1 MHTLLQ
7 DVRYAVRLMWK
18 SPGFTAVAVV
28 TLALGIGA
36 NTAIFTV
43 LDAALTRSLPFLE
56 PDRLVTI
63 PMTKG
68 GEFNQMEASYPNYL
82 DWAERQRSFVS
93 IAGYGGGGGVLATKE
108 GPQLVNT
115 ATVSPSFFPT
125 LGVEA
130 SAGRVFAPTDDK
142 PEAPRTVVLT
152 HGFWQRQF
160 GGDQK
165 IVGSTIP
172 YDDAPHS
179 VIGVLPADFQ
189 FAPVGAVDMFEMP
202 PPAGDPRVVRRN
214 LHWFNVIGRLKPGVT
229 REQAHADMASI
240 SAALAQQYPTT
251 NADTST
257 RVLPLSEQVMG
268 NVKPVLLA
276 LLGAVGFVLLIAC
289 VNVANLVLSRSVNR
303 QREIGVRLALGAGS
317 GRLIRQLLTEST
329 LLALCGGGVGLVL
342 AFWGVDLLIAAIP
355 TAVLSGMPYFQN
367 LSLDPRALA
376 FTFSVATITGLL
388 FGLVP
393 ALHLARASMHDTL
406 KDGAA
411 WSSGSRSTHRL
422 RDALVV
428 SQVALAAIL
437 LIGAGLMIKS
447 LASMMQVDPG
457 FDHQNLLTLRIV
469 MPTAKYAQPEQR
481 IVLERELRG
490 RLAALP
496 GVKATATTSVLPL
509 SGGGNTIRYLVEG
522 RAAQSAGEQPE
533 ANIRNVSPG
542 YFQAL
547 GATLR
552 AGREFTE
559 QDHNTAPFVLVVN
572 RPLAEQMFPGET
584 AVGKRLTFTY
594 APDQPPR
601 EIVGVV
607 EEVKEGFL
615 DSNPRP
621 AIYVPYAQG
630 AGGFRN
636 IAIRTAGKPDDMVAA
651 VRNQILALE
660 PQMVIFSVAS
670 MEQRVADAPA
680 TFIRRYPALLSGV
693 FAAVALLL
701 AMIGVYGV
709 LAYSVSQRTRELGIR
724 IALGAQRGDLLR
736 LVMGKGVQLT
746 VIGTLLGIAGAVGVS
761 RLIANLLFGVRPT
774 DVVTFISIPVLMLL
788 TTLAACYLP
797 ARRAARVDPIVALRY
812 E

>member
-7 DVRYAVRLMWK
+7 DVRYALRLMWK

-43 LDAALTRSLPFLE
+43 LDAALTRSLPFEE

-82 DWAERQRSFVS
+82 DWVERQRSFVS
-93 IAGYGGGGGVLATKE
+93 VAGYGGGGGVLATKE

-115 ATVSPSFFPT
+115 ATVSPSFFST

-130 SAGRVFAPTDDK
+130 SVGRTFAPADDK
-142 PEAPRTVVLT
+142 PEAPRTVLLT

-160 GGDQK
+160 GGDQR

-172 YDDAPHS
+172 YDDAPHT

-202 PPAGDPRVVRRN
+202 PSAGDPRVVRRN

-257 RVLPLSEQVMG
+257 GVLPLGEQVMG
-268 NVKPVLLA
+268 NVRPVLLA

-329 LLALCGGGVGLVL
+329 LLALFGGAVGLML

-393 ALHLARASMHDTL
+393 ALHLSRASTHDTL
-406 KDGAA
+406 KEGAA

-457 FDHQNLLTLRIV
+457 FDYQNLLTLRIV
-469 MPTAKYAQPEQR
+469 MPMSKYAQPEQR
-481 IVLERELRG
+481 IVLERELRT

-496 GVKATATTSVLPL
+496 GVKTTATTSTLPL

-522 RAAQSAGEQPE
+522 RGTQSAGEQPE

-542 YFQAL
+542 YFQAM

-559 QDHNTAPFVLVVN
+559 QDTGTSPFVLIVN
-572 RPLAEQMFPGET
+572 RPLAEQMFSGED
-584 AVGKRLTFTY
+584 AVGKRLTFTF
-594 APDQPPR
+594 APDQPAR

-621 AIYVPYAQG
+621 AIYTPYAQG

-636 IAIRTAGKPDDMVAA
+636 IAIRTSGRADDMVAA
-651 VRNQILALE
+651 VRNQVLAIE
-660 PQMVIFSVAS
+660 PQMVIFSISS

-680 TFIRRYPALLSGV
+680 TFFRRYPALLSGV

-736 LVMGKGVQLT
+736 LVMGKGLQLT
-746 VIGTLLGIAGAVGVS
+746 VIGTLLGIVGAAGMS

-774 DVVTFISIPVLMLL
+774 DVITFVSIPVLMLL

-797 ARRAARVDPIVALRY
+797 ARRAAKVDPIVALRY